1 MRRRGKQTLLISEKP
16 HLVGINVDP
25 LSAEIVIYRL
35 EVCFLPI
42 DSPCCFFMRGI

>member
-35 EVCFLPI
+35 EVCSA
-42 DSPCCFFMRGI
+42 D